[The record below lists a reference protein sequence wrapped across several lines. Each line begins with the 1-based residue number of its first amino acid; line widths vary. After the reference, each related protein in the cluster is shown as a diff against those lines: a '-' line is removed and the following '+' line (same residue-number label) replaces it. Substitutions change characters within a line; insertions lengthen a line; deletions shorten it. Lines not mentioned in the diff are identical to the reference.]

1 MRNAY
6 ILFHLNLAFSSI
18 EECTRS
24 TVINQ
29 CYWPLLNLIDET
41 GIPVGVELTGW
52 TLEQIKVL
60 DPKWI
65 ECFTSLLNE
74 ERCELIG
81 SGWSQLI
88 GPLVPARV
96 NSWNQRLGIDAYE
109 RVLHRRPSIALVN
122 EMAYS
127 TSMVNHYVEAG
138 YDTIIMDRDNV
149 RHTLGLESQPISRV
163 PTSALGLDGAKINV
177 LWSDSVLFQKL
188 QRAVHGDIPL
198 REYFEYVKIR
208 AEQDQCALPLY
219 CNDAEIFDFRP
230 GRFSTESLLHPE
242 GEWARL
248 TRVLNEIKKEL
259 TFCSPSKIVAL
270 QRDNPAVES
279 YFSTA
284 SNPIPVKKQLKYNIH
299 RWATSGRDSVW
310 LNTRCFSLYE
320 RVKESADVKEWSKL
334 CECWSSDYRTHLTEQ
349 RWLKL
354 LDEIKDFDKRP
365 TSVPSQIETKPNQ
378 SVSSIA
384 LCEIK
389 TNSFEIKK
397 GEEGIYWSVTTPT
410 TQATFNVRR
419 GLSIRSLVFEDKK
432 PGCVIGDIPQG
443 TLETLPLAADFYS
456 GNCVVEFPGLRK
468 RLTDLEWVQASILDA
483 ADTVS
488 LCASIDHNFLEIK
501 KTVIISKQLPEVN
514 IRFEFIGEARSL
526 GTIRA
531 PIFSLLPNT
540 FFGGTYVRVANGGQS
555 YETFLLD
562 RDFDHTQAVSSL
574 VSSNSAFGATTGEI
588 ILMNESEE
596 GIEFSWDQSVCAL
609 IPMIQHV
616 KLDRGDFTRL
626 IFTTQEFDDTFKEG
640 QGKSLLISVKLRP
653 LS

>member
-6 ILFHLNLAFSSI
+6 LLFHLNLAFSSI

-41 GIPVGVELTGW
+41 GIPVGVEMTGW
-52 TLEQIKVL
+52 TLEQIKAL

-65 ECFTSLLNE
+65 ERFTGLLNE

-88 GPLVPARV
+88 GPLVPARI

-109 RVLHRRPSIALVN
+109 RVLHRRPCIALVN

-149 RHTLGLESQPISRV
+149 RHTLGLESQHISRM
-163 PTSALGLDGAKINV
+163 PTCALGLDGAKINV

-188 QRAVHGDIPL
+188 QRAVHGDISL
-198 REYFEYVKIR
+198 SEYFEYVKIR
-208 AEQDQCALPLY
+208 AEQDQCALPVY

-248 TRVLNEIKKEL
+248 TRILNEIKNEL
-259 TFCSPSKIVAL
+259 TFCSPLKIVAL

-310 LNTRCFSLYE
+310 LNTKCFSLYE
-320 RVKESADVKEWSKL
+320 RVKGSSDAKEWSKL
-334 CECWSSDYRTHLTEQ
+334 CEFWSSDYRTHITEK

-354 LDEIKDFDKRP
+354 LDEIKDFDKRT
-365 TSVPSQIETKPNQ
+365 TSVPSQIQTKPNRPA
-378 SVSSIA
+378 SSIA
-384 LCEIK
+384 LGEIK

-397 GEEGIYWSVTTPT
+397 GEEGIYWSVSTPT

-419 GLSIRSLVFEDKK
+419 GLSLRSLVFGDKK

-483 ADTVS
+483 VDTVS
-488 LCASIDHNFLEIK
+488 LCTSIDYNFLKIK
-501 KTVIISKQLPEVN
+501 KAVVISKLAPEAEVQ
-514 IRFEFIGEARSL
+514 FEFAVDSRQL

-531 PIFSLLPNT
+531 PIFSLLPET
-540 FFGGTYVRVANGGQS
+540 ITGDVFIQCANGGDALES
-555 YETFLLD
+555 FLLNE
-562 RDFDHTQAVSSL
+562 DFDHSQAVSSL
-574 VSSNSAFGATTGEI
+574 VSSTSALGATTGELRVVDAKGSG
-588 ILMNESEE
+588 ILLKWKPS
-596 GIEFSWDQSVCAL
+596 SCAL
-609 IPMIQHV
+609 IPMVQHMIV
-616 KLDRGDFTRL
+616 GEKRFIRI
-626 IFTTQEFDDTFKEG
+626 IFSAQEFDDTFKDGCKRTTE
-640 QGKSLLISVKLRP
+640 ISVQIVYI
-653 LS
+653 